1 MTEKGEIMVFEP
13 TENMKLIKYELNNI
27 KLLGKKVHCIYPN
40 RIHITP
46 IDCNRFNYGEPG
58 GGGIGF
64 AIKSENSIS
73 IELSSVMKYSGPKD
87 IQPIVTRSL
96 YLVST
101 LLELEQEFSI
111 KINLSPE
118 VLPHIGLGSNACL
131 MTAICASINTL
142 YNSPLS
148 NRNLMEIIGSNFAE
162 CYHGKCVLGLDT
174 GVGPATTLLGGFCL
188 VSMDSLV
195 VWQHKFDFIPKV
207 FIVNQAVKR
216 PHFEGSEDDIMLK
229 RSLYED
235 IKSRGIKSYEILM
248 DLLPAI
254 SRHNLKRMGDI
265 IWNIQFS
272 GTHLSMIQR
281 YDNSGE
287 NIYSLLCKSK
297 ANNIEIIG
305 LSSVG
310 PSVFICS
317 SKPAQVVHFLQ
328 SEDLPFL
335 ETEVQSNPLKPEIET

>member
-1 MTEKGEIMVFEP
+1 MTYNNDIVVFEP
-13 TENMKLIKYELNNI
+13 TDNIKLVKVELNDI
-27 KLLGKKVHCIYPN
+27 KLLGKKVHCTYPN

-58 GGGIGF
+58 GGGVGF
-64 AIKSENSIS
+64 AIKSKNSID
-73 IELSSVMKYSGPKD
+73 IKLSSVMKYSGPKD
-87 IQPIVTRSL
+87 VQPIVTRSL
-96 YLVST
+96 YLMST
-101 LLELEQEFSI
+101 LLGLEHKFSI
-111 KINLSPE
+111 KISLAPE
-118 VLPHIGLGSNACL
+118 VLHHIGLGSNACL

-142 YNSPLS
+142 YNSPL
-148 NRNLMEIIGSNFAE
+148 NTRNLMEIIGANFVE
-162 CYHGKCVLGLDT
+162 CYHGKCVLGLET

-188 VSMDSLV
+188 ISMDFLV
-195 VWQHKFDFIPKV
+195 VWHNKFDFMPKI
-207 FIVNQAVKR
+207 FIVNTEAKR
-216 PHFEGSEDDIMLK
+216 PHFEGSEDDVMLK

-235 IKSRGIKSYEILM
+235 TKSRGIKSYEILM

-254 SRHNLKRMGDI
+254 SKHNLKTIGDI

-281 YDNSGE
+281 YDVFGKK
-287 NIYSLLCKSK
+287 IYSLLCKSK

-317 SKPAQVVHFLQ
+317 SEPAQAAHFLQ
-328 SEDLPFL
+328 SEGLSFL
-335 ETEVQSNPLKPEIET
+335 ETEVQSDPLKPEILT

>member
-1 MTEKGEIMVFEP
+1 MTYNNDIVVFEP
-13 TENMKLIKYELNNI
+13 TDNI
-27 KLLGKKVHCIYPN
+27 KLVKVELNDVKLLGEKVHCTYPN

-46 IDCNRFNYGEPG
+46 IDCNRFNYGKPG

-64 AIKSENSIS
+64 AIKSKNSID
-73 IELSSVMKYSGPKD
+73 IKLSSVMKYSGPKD

-96 YLVST
+96 YLMST
-101 LLELEQEFSI
+101 LLGLDNKFSI
-111 KINLSPE
+111 KINLAPE
-118 VLPHIGLGSNACL
+118 VLGHAGLGSNACL

-142 YNSPLS
+142 YNSPL
-148 NRNLMEIIGSNFAE
+148 NVRNLMEIVGVNFAE
-162 CYHGKCVLGLDT
+162 CYKGKCVLGLET

-188 VSMDSLV
+188 ISMDFLV
-195 VWQHKFDFIPKV
+195 TWHHKFDFMPKM
-207 FIVNQAVKR
+207 FIVNTQVKR
-216 PHFEGSEDDIMLK
+216 PDFVGSEDDVMLK

-235 IKSRGIKSYEILM
+235 TKSRGVKSYEILM

-254 SRHNLKRMGDI
+254 SKHNLKIIGDI

-281 YDNSGE
+281 YNMFGKE
-287 NIYSLLCKSK
+287 IYSLLCKSK
-297 ANNIEIIG
+297 ANNLEIIG

-328 SEDLPFL
+328 SEGLSFL
-335 ETEVQSNPLKPEIET
+335 ETEVQSDPLKPEILT